1 MHRNR
6 LSPLQRL
13 ATLLLSFRTGAA
25 WLVVPCFAALACYAV
40 PRGIEA
46 YHLVSIADDPAA
58 IADRALSE
66 RFDADAARAGI
77 EDALAAKDPD
87 LAQSFLALA
96 DERHVVV
103 DPTIATKVEAAVED
117 ASSVRRKAQSFARGF
132 VTGEPDDGASLAG
145 TIGGDLFVFGDIR
158 DAAREGGRLAMGK
171 EADQL
176 VLGLACVGL
185 AITAA
190 TYATVGVGAPLRAG
204 LTLVKAARKAGRLSA
219 GLGARTGRLLRSAVD
234 LAQVKRA
241 AASMSAAHPAVA
253 VRAARDAVK
262 LERAGKIV
270 ELARDLRRVQ
280 AKAGTRGALDALQLA
295 QTPREVG
302 RVAKLTEK
310 HGLRTR
316 AILKVLGRGAIML
329 TVGSVNLV
337 LWMLGAA
344 FSLLSFVWSLKR
356 GVERM
361 AERYLRRRTKRR
373 LRAIDSAVG
382 LRVPQPQTI

>member
-1 MHRNR
+1 
-6 LSPLQRL
+6 L
-13 ATLLLSFRTGAA
+13 
-25 WLVVPCFAALACYAV
+25 AALACFAV
-40 PRGIEA
+40 PRGIDA

-58 IADRALSE
+58 ITDRALSE
-66 RFDADAARAGI
+66 RFDANAARAGI
-77 EDALAAKDPD
+77 DDALAANDAD

-96 DERHVVV
+96 HERHVAV
-103 DPTIATKVEAAVED
+103 DPAIAAKVEAAVAD
-117 ASSVRRKAQSFARGF
+117 ASSIRRKAQSFATGF
-132 VTGEPDDGASLAG
+132 VTGQPDDGASLAG
-145 TIGGDLFVFGDIR
+145 TVAGDLFVFGDIR

-171 EADQL
+171 DADEL

-185 AITAA
+185 AVTAA

-204 LTLVKAARKAGRLSA
+204 LTLLKAARKAGRLTAS
-219 GLGARTGRLLRSAVD
+219 LGVSTGRLLRSAVD

-241 AASMSAAHPAVA
+241 ATSISVAHPAA
-253 VRAARDAVK
+253 AMRTARDAVK

-270 ELARDLRRVQ
+270 ELARDLGRVQ
-280 AKAGTRGALDALQLA
+280 GKAGMRGALDTLQVA

-302 RVAKLTEK
+302 RVAKIAEK

-316 AILKVLGRGAIML
+316 AILKVFGRSAIML
-329 TVGSVNLV
+329 AVGSVNLV
-337 LWMLGAA
+337 LWILGAA

-361 AERYLRRRTKRR
+361 AERHLRRRKQRR
-373 LRAIDSAVG
+373 LRARESAAG